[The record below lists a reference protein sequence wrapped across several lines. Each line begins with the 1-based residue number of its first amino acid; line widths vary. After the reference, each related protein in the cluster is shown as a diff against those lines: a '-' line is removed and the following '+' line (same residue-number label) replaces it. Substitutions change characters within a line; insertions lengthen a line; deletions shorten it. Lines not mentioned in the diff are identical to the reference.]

1 MWRFLFLGE
10 QQLRYHVSQSSNWF
24 SLNSSIA
31 IPIKTIITSRNFCS
45 AKHRNMFNYKMD
57 APCPRTTAGSKKV
70 WYNAGEKW
78 EGGCFR
84 DFCCNTWRI
93 HGWGKRCLEKS
104 KGRVE
109 SFEALS
115 AKQNSEEEDHGGGW
129 YASGASSMP
138 VLLGRKTLNLL
149 IPSPSAQ
156 KIFLTITILWLYRDH
171 LPLKQ
176 IMT

>member
-1 MWRFLFLGE
+1 MGLSETQLQHMWRFLFLGE
-10 QQLRYHVSQSSNWF
+10 QQQRYHVIVRKPSNWF

-31 IPIKTIITSRNFCS
+31 IPIKTIITSGHFCS
-45 AKHRNMFNYKMD
+45 AKDRNMFNYRMD
-57 APCPRTTAGSKKV
+57 AHFPGTIAATKKR

-93 HGWGKRCLEKS
+93 HGWGKWCLEKS

-115 AKQNSEEEDHGGGW
+115 AKQNSEEEKDHGGSW

-138 VLLGRKTLNLL
+138 VLLGRKMLDLL
-149 IPSPSAQ
+149 ISSPNS
-156 KIFLTITILWLYRDH
+156 
-171 LPLKQ
+171 LPRKSFWQ
-176 IMT
+176 